1 MINEQFLL
9 RKINEQLRDMPEAR
23 NKVKRLIYSMDWVDS
38 IKLPE
43 GGAAT
48 MMKVKMISAM
58 VMLLDIMIVSA
69 KSRS

>member
-1 MINEQFLL
+1 MINEQVLL

-43 GGAAT
+43 GAAT